1 MKKYC
6 SRGKSDYVCP
16 QMEVL
21 ELATE
26 SVIAGSPTLLVITMT
41 GQDLR
46 DPISLTSSEYS
57 SIFDE

>member
-1 MKKYC
+1 
-6 SRGKSDYVCP
+6 
-16 QMEVL
+16 MEVL